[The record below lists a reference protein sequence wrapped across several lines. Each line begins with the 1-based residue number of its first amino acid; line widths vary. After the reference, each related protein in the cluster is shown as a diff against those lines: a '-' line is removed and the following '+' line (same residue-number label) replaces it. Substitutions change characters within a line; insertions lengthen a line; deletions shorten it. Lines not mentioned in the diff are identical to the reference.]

1 MTDKADVFLDGMFL
15 QMVLD
20 SFGLEGKVDYEKFTN
35 KLAKVEN
42 SERQRTYY
50 FDALPYVAP
59 SLDMASS
66 SANQKNKQKF
76 LDKLSYLDSFQ
87 VELGYVK
94 LEEKTCPSC
103 KNAVKIPRQKKVDIL
118 LATRL
123 IERSLE
129 VDKIVLVAGDADFTP
144 AIEVAK
150 KKAKI
155 VLAFAPSSTSTQ
167 LKQKSD
173 RKIELSKAFFNDCLR
188 A

>member
-1 MTDKADVFLDGMFL
+1 MTERADVFLDGMFL
-15 QMVLD
+15 QKVLN
-20 SFGLEGKVDYEKFTN
+20 SFELEAKVDYEKFTN

-50 FDALPYVAP
+50 FDALPY
-59 SLDMASS
+59 STSE
-66 SANQKNKQKF
+66 NIKQKQKF

-94 LEEKTCPSC
+94 LEVRTCPSC
-103 KNAVKIPRQKKVDIL
+103 KNEVEIPRQKKVDIL

-129 VDKIVLVAGDADFTP
+129 VDKIILVAGDADFTP
-144 AIEVAK
+144 AVEVAK
-150 KKAKI
+150 KKVKI
-155 VLAFAPSSTSTQ
+155 VLAFHPSSTSTE

-173 RKIELSKAFFNDCLR
+173 TKIELSKAFFNDCLR
-188 A
+188 I